1 MDPALCRESLAA
13 LLNQEGSCLD
23 ELAGL
28 LEREHALLVANDV
41 DTLEKAMQERQ
52 IVVGRLLQIED
63 ERRCLCRAHGRTADV
78 TGLQQLL
85 GWCDPR
91 GTLKSQMANSAQGA
105 IRCRTLNDKN
115 GALVIARMKRVE
127 GLLGALTGQ
136 RPEAPATY
144 GPKGYFNAPRSGR
157 VVTTEA

>member
-1 MDPALCRESLAA
+1 VDPALCRESLAT
-13 LLNQEGSCLD
+13 LLSQEIASLN

-41 DTLEKAMQERQ
+41 ETLEIAMEERQ
-52 IVVGRLLQIED
+52 VVVGRLLQIEE
-63 ERRCLCRAHGRTADV
+63 ERRSLSRGHGRSADV
-78 TGLQQLL
+78 AGLAQLIA
-85 GWCDPR
+85 WCDPR
-91 GTLKSQMANSAQGA
+91 GTLKAHMANSEQGA

-115 GALVIARMKRVE
+115 GALVMARLKRVE

-136 RPEAPATY
+136 RPESPATY
-144 GPKGYFNAPRSGR
+144 GPKGYSNTPRSGR